1 MTLVIVFENGKQKDK
16 ETHITSFMMDL
27 SMQIRCNKIYECLKL
42 SKWVSARK

>member
-42 SKWVSARK
+42 SK